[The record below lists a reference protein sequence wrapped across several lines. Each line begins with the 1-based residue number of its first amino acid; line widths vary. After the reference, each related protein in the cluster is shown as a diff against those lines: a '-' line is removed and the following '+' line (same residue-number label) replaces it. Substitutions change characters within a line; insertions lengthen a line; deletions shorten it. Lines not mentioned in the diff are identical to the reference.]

1 MEENGSR
8 DYNCSSL
15 FIACETE
22 VLSHHNIKPLMLRVE
37 KE

>member
-1 MEENGSR
+1 MKEYGSR
-8 DYNCSSL
+8 DYNCSSP